1 MPIPPLFLR
10 LGHRGVRGNELTP
23 ENTLTA
29 FDLAL
34 SEGCDGFEFDVR
46 LSADGQAVICHD
58 ANYRGLEVAKT
69 SAQAL
74 ALLLLRDVLMRYQRT
89 AFLDIELKVAGLE
102 GITLDLLRAYP
113 PSYGYVVSSFL
124 PEVLRAIR
132 SLDATIPLGLICET
146 RSEFALWSSL
156 PVQYVIPH
164 HKLIR
169 RSTIAELKDKGCKVI
184 VWTVNSATG
193 MKRFAEWG
201 VDGIISDS
209 PGKLALLLGHQVSP
223 QE

>member
-23 ENTLTA
+23 ENTLAA

-113 PSYGYVVSSFL
+113 PSRGYVVSSFL

-132 SLDATIPLGLICET
+132 ALDGTIPLGLICET
-146 RSEFALWSSL
+146 RTEFALWSSL

-169 RSTIAELKDKGCKVI
+169 RSTIAELKNKDKDRKVI
-184 VWTVNSATG
+184 VWTVNSTTDI
-193 MKRFAEWG
+193 KRFAQWG
-201 VDGIISDS
+201 VDGIISDY
-209 PGKLALLLGHQVSP
+209 PGKLALVLKASSQK
-223 QE
+223 